1 MPSAYGDAMKALQ
14 SSGKAS
20 KARGSEALKTKRRD
34 ASKTVSSSAR
44 IQDAEFARLTREL
57 NEAR

>member
-1 MPSAYGDAMKALQ
+1 MKALQ